1 MGPRF
6 GEIRRPRLL
15 VACLLLTA
23 MGCSHTA
30 APQKQ
35 AAARPAS
42 TPPLAEIRTLQD
54 QFQTVARRVSPSVVA
69 ITATVRGGK
78 AANVPEESLDG
89 SRLAAAVA
97 SATRSVGTGFIVDSS
112 GYILTAEHVL
122 SDAERMWITTDG
134 GDVYE
139 AHRVGV
145 DSRGDLA
152 MLKIDAKGLPA
163 VQFAPGVQRG
173 QWVLTMG
180 NPYGL
185 ATSGELACAVGVISA
200 TNRHLGRLSADQH
213 RNYTGLLQ
221 TTAPIN
227 PGNSGGPLFDLDGQ
241 VVGINAAVVPP
252 SENANGIGFAFPIT
266 TELREKIELLKEG
279 LDLRPTFLGVN
290 VLPTEDGRAGAKIDL
305 VRKGTPADA
314 CGLRVGD
321 VIQQI
326 GGRPVNDPEHFVRL
340 SSSLPAGHAVDVHF
354 VRDGRQQ
361 TVQITPAVQ

>member
-1 MGPRF
+1 MGLRL

-15 VACLLLTA
+15 AACLLLTA
-23 MGCSHTA
+23 IGCSHTA
-30 APQKQ
+30 SSQKQ
-35 AAARPAS
+35 VLARQVSAPAQ
-42 TPPLAEIRTLQD
+42 ADIRTLQD
-54 QFQTVARRVSPSVVA
+54 QFQSVARGVSPSVVA

-78 AANVPEESLDG
+78 AANVPEETLDG
-89 SRLAAAVA
+89 SRLAAALA
-97 SATRSVGTGFIVDSS
+97 SATRSVGTGFIVDPA
-112 GYILTAEHVL
+112 GYILTAEHVV
-122 SDAERMWITTDG
+122 SDAERMWVTTDS

-152 MLKIDAKGLPA
+152 MLKIEAKGLPA
-163 VQFAPGVQRG
+163 VRFAPAVQRG
-173 QWVLTMG
+173 QWVLTLG

-221 TTAPIN
+221 TTTPIN

-252 SENANGIGFAFPIT
+252 SETANGIGFAFPIT
-266 TELREKIELLKEG
+266 VELREKIELLKAG
-279 LDLRPTFLGVN
+279 QDLRPSFLGVN
-290 VLPTEDGRAGAKIDL
+290 VLPPEDGGAGAKIDV

-321 VIQQI
+321 VVQQI
-326 GGRPVNDPEHFVRL
+326 GGQPVSDPEHFVRL
-340 SSSLPAGHAVDVHF
+340 SSSLPAGHAMDVRF
-354 VRDGRQQ
+354 VRDGHPQ